1 MSDINKPLDPLLD
14 LLVQNGVLD
23 DAQVDTIL
31 EESKNPTG
39 KTLRQLLIDGEYVME
54 DDLLGMMA
62 AYQGCDVID
71 LSELTLDTDTV
82 QSIPASVARMYNV
95 LSVAADD
102 TSVTLATY
110 KMHTYRAVGW
120 YAVTTTSKHATEST
134 KSVAKQQ
141 SKWHR
146 GTNINYFRLIF
157 FAENDA
163 KRHKSNSSAYKTAK
177 EGETVAK

>member
-102 TSVTLATY
+102 T
-110 KMHTYRAVGW
+110 HC
-120 YAVTTTSKHATEST
+120 
-134 KSVAKQQ
+134 
-141 SKWHR
+141 
-146 GTNINYFRLIF
+146 
-157 FAENDA
+157 
-163 KRHKSNSSAYKTAK
+163 
-177 EGETVAK
+177 

>member
-62 AYQGCDVID
+62 AYQGCDVIITSLVID
-71 LSELTLDTDTV
+71 ELGKRCLSICIHGLKLSHV
-82 QSIPASVARMYNV
+82 FVSQS
-95 LSVAADD
+95 
-102 TSVTLATY
+102 
-110 KMHTYRAVGW
+110 VG
-120 YAVTTTSKHATEST
+120 V
-134 KSVAKQQ
+134 
-141 SKWHR
+141 
-146 GTNINYFRLIF
+146 
-157 FAENDA
+157 
-163 KRHKSNSSAYKTAK
+163 RHDRVEA
-177 EGETVAK
+177 

>member
-102 TSVTLATY
+102 TSVTLATSDLIDP
-110 KMHTYRAVGW
+110 RVSDELSF
-120 YAVTTTSKHATEST
+120 VLT
-134 KSVAKQQ
+134 KEV
-141 SKWHR
+141 
-146 GTNINYFRLIF
+146 RLLLQ
-157 FAENDA
+157 
-163 KRHKSNSSAYKTAK
+163 
-177 EGETVAK
+177 